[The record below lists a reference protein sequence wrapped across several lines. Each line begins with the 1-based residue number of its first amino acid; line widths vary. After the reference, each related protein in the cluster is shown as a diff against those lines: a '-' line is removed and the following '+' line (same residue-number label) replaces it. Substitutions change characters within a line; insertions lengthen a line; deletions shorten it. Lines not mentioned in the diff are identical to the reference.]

1 MPKGVSQL
9 RIKETNPALY
19 EDLMRRLKRIE
30 GQARGI
36 QRMLDEGEDCEQVI
50 IQLGA
55 MKAAINRVGMKAVAC
70 NLGHQVVDA
79 IKNGDDTED
88 AVERVIEQFIK
99 LG

>member
-1 MPKGVSQL
+1 MNI
-9 RIKETNPALY
+9 REHNAALY

-36 QRMLDEGEDCEQVI
+36 QRMLEEGQDCEQVL

-55 MKAAINRVGMKAVAC
+55 MKAAINRVGMKAAAC
-70 NLGHQVVDA
+70 SMGYQITEAMKRGDNPTEAVD
-79 IKNGDDTED
+79 D
-88 AVERVIEQFIK
+88 VIEQFIK

>member
-1 MPKGVSQL
+1 MN
-9 RIKETNPALY
+9 IKESNPALF

-30 GQARGI
+30 GQARGV
-36 QRMLDEGEDCEQVI
+36 QRMLEEGQPCEQVL

-70 NLGHQVVDA
+70 NMSVQVTEALKKGENPDEAVD
-79 IKNGDDTED
+79 E
-88 AVERVIEQFIK
+88 VIEQFIK

>member
-1 MPKGVSQL
+1 MNI
-9 RIKETNPALY
+9 RENNPALY

-36 QRMLDEGEDCEQVI
+36 QRMLDEGQGCEQVL

-55 MKAAINRVGMKAVAC
+55 MKAAINRVGMKAAAC
-70 NLGHQVVDA
+70 NMGFQISEA
-79 IKNGDDTED
+79 MKRGENPSD
-88 AVERVIEQFIK
+88 AVDDVIEQFIK

>member
-1 MPKGVSQL
+1 LAQGVWQL
-9 RIKETNPALY
+9 RIKETNPALF
-19 EDLMRRLKRIE
+19 EDLMKRLKRIE

-70 NLGHQVVDA
+70 SLGHKVVDA
-79 IKNGDDTED
+79 IKAGEDTDE
-88 AVERVIEQFIK
+88 AVDQVIEQFIK

>member
-1 MPKGVSQL
+1 MNIREHNS
-9 RIKETNPALY
+9 ALY

-36 QRMLDEGEDCEQVI
+36 QRMLEEGQDCEQVL

-55 MKAAINRVGMKAVAC
+55 MKAAINRVGMKAAAC
-70 NLGHQVVDA
+70 NMGYQITEAV
-79 IKNGDDTED
+79 KRGDNPTD
-88 AVERVIEQFIK
+88 AVDDVIEQFIK